1 MAFSNGIGN
10 WTRRAINRE
19 AIVALLVVFQEVI
32 GIGWV
37 GVIYRVER
45 MAIGDK
51 EDVMGRLLITVEP
64 HNLFRDFMVDF

>member
-1 MAFSNGIGN
+1 M
-10 WTRRAINRE
+10 
-19 AIVALLVVFQEVI
+19 
-32 GIGWV
+32 